1 LVLPLALAFLLALPI
16 VLLTPVLFRHAVAVT
31 GAFPLMD
38 EVPLFEEVS
47 LADMVCDGIAVGDMV
62 FLSIVKERDLPTG
75 ESLRIL
81 SAPSP

>member
-1 LVLPLALAFLLALPI
+1 
-16 VLLTPVLFRHAVAVT
+16 
-31 GAFPLMD
+31 MD